1 MQQNPSYMVF
11 DLTLLTQIFRVGHS
25 DLNCWENLFV
35 FTEGSDADVDTDSQL
50 PVHKAAARGEII
62 ALVKAIQGDP
72 SSLELEDSEGNRKY
86 LLTVRVSQ
94 TDPSNI

>member
-25 DLNCWENLFV
+25 DLNCWDLFV

>member
-1 MQQNPSYMVF
+1 MQQIYGF

-25 DLNCWENLFV
+25 DLNCWDLFV

-72 SSLELEDSEGNRKY
+72 SSLELEDSEGNRKN
-86 LLTVRVSQ
+86 LLIVRVSQ
-94 TDPSNI
+94 TDLSNI